1 MRASDIMSRN
11 VLTINE
17 NKPLQEARQ
26 IMVEEDITALPVTS
40 NDGDLVGIITQTD
53 FFQLDGL
60 LASKIIRE
68 HWMVDDLKVRDLMVK
83 NTVTL
88 PETANLSELSKIM
101 VDNHIHRVVI
111 VKDSQIV
118 GLITA
123 MDVLKAV
130 VLSVS

>member
-11 VLTINE
+11 VLTIDE
-17 NKPLQEARQ
+17 NKPLREARQ

-40 NDGDLVGIITQTD
+40 SDGDLVGIITQTD

-68 HWMVDDLKVRDLMVK
+68 HWMVDDLLVKDLMVK

-88 PETANLSELSKIM
+88 PETANLSELSRIM

-111 VKDSQIV
+111 VKDTQIT